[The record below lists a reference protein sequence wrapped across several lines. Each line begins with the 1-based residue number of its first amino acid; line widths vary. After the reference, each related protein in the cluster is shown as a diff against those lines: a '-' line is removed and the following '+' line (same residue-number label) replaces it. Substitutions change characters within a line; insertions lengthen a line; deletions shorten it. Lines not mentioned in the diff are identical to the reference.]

1 MTRLFTK
8 GKRRGQAILE
18 FALILPL
25 ILILV
30 GGVVDFGVY
39 MFQREQAGACVRT
52 VARKASVRKITALS
66 ITESPQCTTASNKG
80 GGPNLTL
87 DPAFGAGYMTAPAGT
102 NVRATITYSY
112 TPVLLGVFVPGISMP
127 VNASVAMRMEAGG

>member
-1 MTRLFTK
+1 M
-8 GKRRGQAILE
+8 IE

-25 ILILV
+25 ILLLV
-30 GGVVDFGVY
+30 GGVCDFGVY

-52 VARKASVRKITALS
+52 VARRASVRTTGAPYL
-66 ITESPQCTTASNKG
+66 TQSPQCTTASNKG

-102 NVRATITYSY
+102 NVMAKIAYSY
-112 TPVLLGVFVPGISMP
+112 TPVLLGAFIPGISMP
-127 VNASVAMRMEAGG
+127 VNASVTMRMEAGG